1 MDLVSLHRF
10 GLASSTSPCA
20 IFSCMCADRLH
31 NRAVKTK
38 CISATDA
45 QRQFDSFLQDTANG
59 NAAIVV
65 KDRVHGNAVIIS
77 EDAYNSMKET
87 LYLTC
92 GENGRVLQRS
102 VQDAANGKARP
113 FSLEELDD
121 MLK

>member
-1 MDLVSLHRF
+1 MR
-10 GLASSTSPCA
+10 
-20 IFSCMCADRLH
+20 
-31 NRAVKTK
+31 

-45 QRQFDSFLQDTANG
+45 QKHFDGFLREAVKG

-65 KDRVHGNAVIIS
+65 KDRVHGNAVMIS
-77 EDAYNSMKET
+77 EDAYNSMEET

-102 VQDAANGKARP
+102 VQDAANGKTRP